1 MYAAVAIHPQT
12 TRILAQYNSIG
23 TPGGGES
30 VAATSQFSRR
40 GRAGSGAWWIAG
52 STGFEHAA
60 ANATT
65 AANETYLKK
74 GRTES
79 PLWDCQGD
87 AVRRV

>member
-1 MYAAVAIHPQT
+1 MYAVVAIHPQT
-12 TRILAQYNSIG
+12 ARILAQYNSRG

-30 VAATSQFSRR
+30 VPTTSQFSRR
-40 GRAGSGAWWIAG
+40 GRASAGAWWTAG
-52 STGFEHAA
+52 STGLEHAA
-60 ANATT
+60 GNAMA